1 MGVRGEPAVGGNPRE
16 PPFTGGAVN
25 RGVPCGGVRGEPGS
39 VAGVQGCLDR
49 VGSVPI
55 GWASRSVGARSGCGM
70 VAGGGFQAVS
80 GRELEQREEPR
91 GSWAALPLHES
102 GHSVA
107 PSLGEKPPK
116 LARLDSECLQ
126 RAEGKPDSGLEKR
139 PLPRATDSSSRAP
152 ECSAAW
158 PVLPGG
164 GGGVGVG
171 GEAGGAG
178 GGGELSQNQ
187 AQACFPLSF
196 VLGRPATGRDLC
208 PGDRDCTSVLT
219 GAGCV

>member
-1 MGVRGEPAVGGNPRE
+1 MSRA
-16 PPFTGGAVN
+16 
-25 RGVPCGGVRGEPGS
+25 GGVRGEPGS
-39 VAGVQGCLDR
+39 VEGVQGCLDR

-55 GWASRSVGARSGCGM
+55 GWAPRGVGTRSGCGM

-80 GRELEQREEPR
+80 GRELEQREEP
-91 GSWAALPLHES
+91 GGPWAALPLHES

-139 PLPRATDSSSRAP
+139 PLPRAADSSSRAP
-152 ECSAAW
+152 GCSAAW

-164 GGGVGVG
+164 GGGGGGGVR
-171 GEAGGAG
+171 GGAG
-178 GGGELSQNQ
+178 RGAQPEPGPGLLPSQFRAREAGHRQ
-187 AQACFPLSF
+187 GPLSW
-196 VLGRPATGRDLC
+196 G
-208 PGDRDCTSVLT
+208 S
-219 GAGCV
+219 